1 MYGVHASAKV
11 THAVGMSLQVM
22 ASHGKAAEAS
32 PAAEDFAESGPA
44 DKTPE
49 EKTLKASKKSE
60 RKPSMLGSASKT
72 LGVGGLDTELLAGA
86 DDEGAVASVGGGC
99 KAKQKAAGVGS
110 RQEEVL
116 ARANFDASQ
125 ASDVSSRRKLARLS
139 ASRTCLCY
147 KPL

>member
-1 MYGVHASAKV
+1 
-11 THAVGMSLQVM
+11 M

-32 PAAEDFAESGPA
+32 PAAEDLAESGPA
-44 DKTPE
+44 DNTPE
-49 EKTLKASKKSE
+49 EKMLTVSEKSKKSE

-72 LGVGGLDTELLAGA
+72 LGVGGLDMEVLAGA
-86 DDEGAVASVGGGC
+86 NDKAAAASVGGEC